1 MNRTFAPA
9 NPLKHPMMRS
19 TAMWSLGLAL
29 FLRFASGFAAESTWV
44 TGVTEPIKD
53 VTLAFPIV
61 GVVGARPLQEGAVVR
76 KDQLVIEL
84 DKQLEE
90 LDVERKRLARELAS
104 SEFERLKS
112 LSQRNTISVSKEEIE
127 KKRSEF
133 EIARVDHELAAAV
146 LKRRQLTSPIEGQV
160 AQFYKDVG
168 EKCEDQQP
176 VVRIVD
182 TRRCHLV
189 ANLEPRVAQTLR
201 TGQKVQVEVQ
211 VGESPITVEA
221 TVIYLSPV
229 ADAASGLLRIKAVF
243 ENPEGRI
250 RPGVA
255 GRIRID

>member
-1 MNRTFAPA
+1 MNSK
-9 NPLKHPMMRS
+9 NPRMSRHTLPR
-19 TAMWSLGLAL
+19 LAGIAL
-29 FLRFASGFAAESTWV
+29 LSTWQLLGADPTWI

-61 GVVGARPLQEGAVVR
+61 GVVGARPLEEGTPVR
-76 KDQLVIEL
+76 KDQVVIEL

-90 LDVERKRLARELAS
+90 LDLERKRLARELAA
-104 SEFERLKS
+104 SELERLKS
-112 LSQRNTISVSKEEIE
+112 LAQRNAISVSKEEIE

-133 EIARVDHELAAAV
+133 EITKVDHELAGAV
-146 LKRRQLTSPIEGQV
+146 LKRRQLLSPIDGQV

-189 ANLEPRVAQTLR
+189 ANLEPRLAQPLR
-201 TGQKVQVEVQ
+201 LNQKVSVEVL
-211 VGESPITVEA
+211 VGESPVTVEA
-221 TVIYLSPV
+221 TLIYLSPV
-229 ADAASGLLRIKAVF
+229 ADAASGLLRIKALF

>member
-1 MNRTFAPA
+1 MNLLRSRLLRSAAPW
-9 NPLKHPMMRS
+9 LVG
-19 TAMWSLGLAL
+19 TAVLLHSLRSLGAD
-29 FLRFASGFAAESTWV
+29 ANWV
-44 TGVTEPIKD
+44 TGITEPSKD

-61 GVVGARPLQEGAVVR
+61 GVVGARPLEEGAIVR
-76 KDQLVIEL
+76 KDQVIIEL

-90 LDVERKRLARELAS
+90 LDLERKRLARELAA
-104 SEFERLKS
+104 SELERLKS
-112 LSQRNTISVSKEEIE
+112 LAQRNAISVSKEEIE

-133 EIARVDHELAAAV
+133 EIAKVDHELAAAV
-146 LKRRQLTSPIEGQV
+146 LKRRQLISPIDGQV

-189 ANLEPRVAQTLR
+189 ANLEPRLAQSLR
-201 TGQKVQVEVQ
+201 LNQKVRVEVL
-211 VGESPITVEA
+211 VGDSPVTVEG
-221 TVIYLSPV
+221 TLIYLSPV

-243 ENPEGRI
+243 ENPEGKI
-250 RPGVA
+250 RPGIA

>member
-1 MNRTFAPA
+1 MNSK
-9 NPLKHPMMRS
+9 NPRMSRHTLPRLAGIALL
-19 TAMWSLGLAL
+19 TTWQLLGADP
-29 FLRFASGFAAESTWV
+29 TWI

-61 GVVGARPLQEGAVVR
+61 GVVGARPLEEGTPVR
-76 KDQLVIEL
+76 KDQVVIEL

-90 LDVERKRLARELAS
+90 LDLERKRLARELAA
-104 SEFERLKS
+104 SELERLKS
-112 LSQRNTISVSKEEIE
+112 LAQRNAISVSKEEIE

-133 EIARVDHELAAAV
+133 EITKVDHELAGAV
-146 LKRRQLTSPIEGQV
+146 LKRRQLLSPIDGQV

-189 ANLEPRVAQTLR
+189 ANLEPRLAQSLR
-201 TGQKVQVEVQ
+201 LNQKVSVEVL
-211 VGESPITVEA
+211 VGESPVTVEA
-221 TVIYLSPV
+221 TLIYLSPV
-229 ADAASGLLRIKAVF
+229 ADAASGLLRIKALF

>member
-1 MNRTFAPA
+1 MNSK
-9 NPLKHPMMRS
+9 NPRMPRHTLPRLAGIALLTS
-19 TAMWSLGLAL
+19 WQLLGADP
-29 FLRFASGFAAESTWV
+29 TWI

-61 GVVGARPLQEGAVVR
+61 GVVGARPLEEGTPVR
-76 KDQLVIEL
+76 KDQVVIEL

-90 LDVERKRLARELAS
+90 LDLERKRLARELAA
-104 SEFERLKS
+104 SELERLKS
-112 LSQRNTISVSKEEIE
+112 LAQRNAISVSKEEIE

-133 EIARVDHELAAAV
+133 EITKVDHELAAAV
-146 LKRRQLTSPIEGQV
+146 LKRRQLLSPIDGQV

-189 ANLEPRVAQTLR
+189 ANLEPRLAQSLR
-201 TGQKVQVEVQ
+201 LNQKVSVEVL
-211 VGESPITVEA
+211 VGESPVTVEA
-221 TVIYLSPV
+221 TLIYLSPV
-229 ADAASGLLRIKAVF
+229 ADAASGLLRIKALF

>member
-1 MNRTFAPA
+1 MNSK
-9 NPLKHPMMRS
+9 NPRMSRNTLPRVAGIALLTS
-19 TAMWSLGLAL
+19 WQLLGADP
-29 FLRFASGFAAESTWV
+29 TWI

-61 GVVGARPLQEGAVVR
+61 GVVGARPLEEGTPVR
-76 KDQLVIEL
+76 KDQVVIEL

-90 LDVERKRLARELAS
+90 LDLERKRLARELAA
-104 SEFERLKS
+104 SELERLKS
-112 LSQRNTISVSKEEIE
+112 LAQRNAISVSKEEIE

-133 EIARVDHELAAAV
+133 EITKVDHELAAAV
-146 LKRRQLTSPIEGQV
+146 LKRRQLLSPIDGQV

-189 ANLEPRVAQTLR
+189 ANLEPRLAQSLR
-201 TGQKVQVEVQ
+201 LNQKVNVEVL
-211 VGESPITVEA
+211 VGESPVTVEA
-221 TVIYLSPV
+221 TLIYLSPV
-229 ADAASGLLRIKAVF
+229 ADAASGLLRIKALF

>member
-1 MNRTFAPA
+1 MNP
-9 NPLKHPMMRS
+9 PLHPVKFSKTRMRPS
-19 TAMWSLGLAL
+19 AMSWSLGLVL
-29 FLRFASGFAAESTWV
+29 LLGSVTSLTAETTWV
-44 TGVTEPIKD
+44 TGVTEPVKD

-61 GVVGARPLQEGAVVR
+61 GVVGARPLEEGAAVR
-76 KDQLVIEL
+76 KDQVVIEL

-90 LDVERKRLARELAS
+90 LDLERKRLARELAA
-104 SEFERLKS
+104 SELERLKS
-112 LSQRNTISVSKEEIE
+112 LAQRNAISVSKEEIE

-201 TGQKVQVEVQ
+201 SGQKVRVEVQ
-211 VGESPITVEA
+211 VGEAPVEVEA

>member
-1 MNRTFAPA
+1 MNSK
-9 NPLKHPMMRS
+9 NPRMSRHTLPRLAGIALLTS
-19 TAMWSLGLAL
+19 WQLLGADP
-29 FLRFASGFAAESTWV
+29 TWI

-61 GVVGARPLQEGAVVR
+61 GVVGARPLEEGTPVR
-76 KDQLVIEL
+76 KDQVVIEL

-90 LDVERKRLARELAS
+90 LDLERKRLARELAA
-104 SEFERLKS
+104 SELERLKS
-112 LSQRNTISVSKEEIE
+112 LAQRNAISVSKEEIE

-133 EIARVDHELAAAV
+133 EITKVDHELAAAV
-146 LKRRQLTSPIEGQV
+146 LKRRQLLSPIDGQV

-189 ANLEPRVAQTLR
+189 ANLEPRLAQSLR
-201 TGQKVQVEVQ
+201 LNQKVSVEVL
-211 VGESPITVEA
+211 VGESPVTVEA
-221 TVIYLSPV
+221 TLIYLSPV
-229 ADAASGLLRIKAVF
+229 ADAASGLLRIKALF

>member
-1 MNRTFAPA
+1 MNSK
-9 NPLKHPMMRS
+9 NPHLSRNTLPRLAGIALLAS
-19 TAMWSLGLAL
+19 WQLLGADP
-29 FLRFASGFAAESTWV
+29 TWI

-61 GVVGARPLQEGAVVR
+61 GVVGARPLEEGATVR
-76 KDQLVIEL
+76 KDQVVIEL

-90 LDVERKRLARELAS
+90 LDLERKRLARELAA
-104 SEFERLKS
+104 SELERLKS
-112 LSQRNTISVSKEEIE
+112 LAQRNAISVSKEEIE

-133 EIARVDHELAAAV
+133 EITKVDHELAAAV
-146 LKRRQLTSPIEGQV
+146 LKRRQLLSPIDGQV

-189 ANLEPRVAQTLR
+189 ANLEPSLAQSLR
-201 TGQKVQVEVQ
+201 LNQKVRVEVL
-211 VGESPITVEA
+211 VGESPVTVEA
-221 TVIYLSPV
+221 TLIYLSPV
-229 ADAASGLLRIKAVF
+229 ADAASGLLRIKALF